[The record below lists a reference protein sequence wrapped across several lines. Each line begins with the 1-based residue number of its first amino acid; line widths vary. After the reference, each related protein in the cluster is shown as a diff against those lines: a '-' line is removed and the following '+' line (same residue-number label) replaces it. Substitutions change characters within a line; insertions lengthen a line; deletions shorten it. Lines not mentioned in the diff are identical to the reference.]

1 MNLKNYNKN
10 IYIDFIVILSIFLLD
25 RISKLYIIYLDEKLG
40 NSEIYFSKFFNIQL
54 IWNDGIAFGL
64 LAFNENIYYNALTGI
79 IVLVTLVVFF
89 FMIRSKGIEKYCFM
103 MILSGSLGNIFD
115 RLYYSAVPDFID
127 LHYQNFHWFI
137 FNVADIFITSGV
149 LLLIFLELFLKKNIL

>member
-1 MNLKNYNKN
+1 MNLKNYNQN
-10 IYIDFIVILSIFLLD
+10 IIDFIVLLSLFLLD
-25 RISKLYIIYLDEKLG
+25 RLSKLYVIYLDNKLG
-40 NSEIYFSKFFNIQL
+40 NSEIYLTKFFNIQL

-64 LAFNENIYYNALTGI
+64 FAFNDIFYYNALTGI
-79 IVLVTLVVFF
+79 IIIVTFIVLF
-89 FMIRSKGIEKYCFM
+89 FMIKTQGIEKYCFM
-103 MILSGSLGNIFD
+103 MILGGSLGNIFD

-149 LLLIFLELFLKKNIL
+149 LLLIFLELFLKKKTL